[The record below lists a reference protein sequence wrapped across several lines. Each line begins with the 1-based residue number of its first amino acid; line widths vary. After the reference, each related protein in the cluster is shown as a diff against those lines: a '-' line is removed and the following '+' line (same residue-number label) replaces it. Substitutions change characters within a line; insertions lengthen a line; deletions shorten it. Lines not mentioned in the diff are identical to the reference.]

1 MRMGTPLPLV
11 VLAAL
16 VASCQGDRQPT
27 SGTPYP
33 DLSSPCRFQ
42 PSVSSFVASPAVIKV
57 GEAAT
62 LTAEMTSASSWTLS
76 VAPGSPGDG
85 TLTPKSGT
93 GALRAGFVGQQSGE
107 VVVLASGDNPACGF
121 STVVRT
127 TITVLP

>member
-1 MRMGTPLPLV
+1 MRIGPLPFVL
-11 VLAAL
+11 LAAL
-16 VASCQGDRQPT
+16 VVSCQSDRQPT

-42 PSVSSFVASPAVIKV
+42 PSVSSFAASPTAIKV
-57 GEAAT
+57 GEAAR
-62 LTAEMTSASSWTLS
+62 LTAEMNSAKSWTLS

-85 TLTPKSGT
+85 TLTPKNGT
-93 GALRAGFVGQQSGE
+93 GPLRAEFAAQQSGE